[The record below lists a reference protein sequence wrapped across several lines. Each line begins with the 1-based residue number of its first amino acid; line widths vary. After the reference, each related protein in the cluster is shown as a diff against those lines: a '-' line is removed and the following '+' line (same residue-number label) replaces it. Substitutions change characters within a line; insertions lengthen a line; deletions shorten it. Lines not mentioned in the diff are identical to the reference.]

1 MRKVLVIWWSRG
13 QMQTTDLEPEFLA
26 PLENL
31 TVTQGRNVHF
41 TCVVNH
47 LGTYKYSMWAVC
59 WTCLLNSTR
68 PASVYILYSRK
79 RQLIKL

>member
-1 MRKVLVIWWSRG
+1 MRHMTQIEEDVG

-47 LGTYKYSMWAVC
+47 LGTYKEL
-59 WTCLLNSTR
+59 TETQGRTSTSPTSSTISEHIR
-68 PASVYILYSRK
+68 YCKIFTLK
-79 RQLIKL
+79 